1 MLPRPRPRPLRR
13 RKLLLLL
20 LFIIP
25 RGWLNRVGRVAVERV
40 GADEVEED
48 AGVDFLFFSASI
60 CAHILASSAS
70 SAIVAKAKSRDE
82 NPSRG
87 LFLSLNVKRQFRG
100 KFLKILCPKYTS

>member
-1 MLPRPRPRPLRR
+1 M
-13 RKLLLLL
+13 
-20 LFIIP
+20 
-25 RGWLNRVGRVAVERV
+25 AVERV

-70 SAIVAKAKSRDE
+70 SAIVEKAKSRDE

-87 LFLSLNVKRQFRG
+87 LFLSSTPNVNFVG
-100 KFLKILCPKYTS
+100 NS